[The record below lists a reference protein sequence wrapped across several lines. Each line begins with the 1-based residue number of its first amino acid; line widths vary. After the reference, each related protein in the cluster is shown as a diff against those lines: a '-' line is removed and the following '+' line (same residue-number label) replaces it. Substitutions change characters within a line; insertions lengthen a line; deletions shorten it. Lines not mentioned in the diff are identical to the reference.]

1 MKSSNSFE
9 YLVSED
15 SRIFVDSQHVWL
27 KEDDRPMQL
36 KFQRR

>member
-9 YLVSED
+9 NLVSED
-15 SRIFVDSQHVWL
+15 SRVFVDSQHVWF
-27 KEDDRPMQL
+27 KEDDGLMQL